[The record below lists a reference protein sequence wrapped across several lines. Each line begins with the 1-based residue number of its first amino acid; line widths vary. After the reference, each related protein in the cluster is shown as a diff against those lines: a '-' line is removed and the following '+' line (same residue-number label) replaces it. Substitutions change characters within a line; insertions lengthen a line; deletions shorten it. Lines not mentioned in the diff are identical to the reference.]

1 VVNKNEFYNMKYY
14 SYVIYSQISG
24 AFYYGYFDDLEKV
37 LEMHN
42 SNQISP
48 TRDRG
53 PWVLMYSESFET
65 RLKAI
70 RQVSFYRSVK
80 GQRFLK
86 NMLNF

>member
-1 VVNKNEFYNMKYY
+1 MKYF
-14 SYVIYSQISG
+14 SYVIYSHTSG
-24 AFYYGYFDDLEKV
+24 AFYYGYFEDLEKV

-42 SNQISP
+42 SNLISP
-48 TRDRG
+48 TKERG
-53 PWVLMYSESFET
+53 PWALMFSESYET

-86 NMLNF
+86 SVLNF

>member
-1 VVNKNEFYNMKYY
+1 MSYH
-14 SYVIYSQISG
+14 SYVIYAPESG
-24 AFYYGYFDDLEKV
+24 SFFYGYFEDLEKV

-42 SNQISP
+42 SDQIPP
-48 TRDRG
+48 TKGKG
-53 PWVLMYSESFET
+53 PWVLVFSESFGN
-65 RLKAI
+65 RVRAI